1 MWIDAMREMKEVMVI
16 NTKDLSD
23 ELKARFEERAN
34 GKVRAISLACFV
46 VGIVLIIGAFAD
58 SANEGVIF
66 YIGIL
71 AGLALSI
78 YGGVKAAFGS
88 TILTDTKTGS
98 PVEVRSIYFAAS
110 DKNNVISA
118 LENEK
123 WDALK
128 AGKSCGGTLPLC
140 LKAWYTKDGG
150 YASAMLMEYVPYQ
163 YVPVGKLKEVS
174 AETRQAFIGAIC

>member
-1 MWIDAMREMKEVMVI
+1 MRRRKRKGIMSI
-16 NTKDLSD
+16 NTKDLTD
-23 ELKARFEERAN
+23 ELKARFEERTN
-34 GKVRAISLACFV
+34 NKVRAISLASFIIGV
-46 VGIVLIIGAFAD
+46 ALIIGAFAD
-58 SANEGVIF
+58 STNGGAIF

-71 AGLALSI
+71 AGLTLAI

-88 TILTDTKTGS
+88 TILTDTQTGA
-98 PVEVRSIYFAAS
+98 PVEMRNLYFAAS
-110 DKNNVISA
+110 DKNAVISA
-118 LENEK
+118 LANEQ

-128 AGKSCGGTLPLC
+128 NGKSSGGTLPLC